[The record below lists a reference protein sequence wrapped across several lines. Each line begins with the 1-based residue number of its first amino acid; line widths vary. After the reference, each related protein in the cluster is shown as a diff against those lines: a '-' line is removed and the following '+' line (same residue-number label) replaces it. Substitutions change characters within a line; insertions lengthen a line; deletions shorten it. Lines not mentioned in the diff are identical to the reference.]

1 MPSLRALG
9 VLVLVSSVLP
19 GCGDDGAATSDP
31 DTGGTSTDAQS
42 TSSTTATTVA
52 DSGSSGSAGSSDGG
66 SSSSGPGA
74 DSSSE
79 GSSSTGTPNT
89 PPVAVDD
96 LYAVLMDAPSLQ
108 VPARAGVL
116 LNDGDDDGDAVAVDM
131 HDPMSSAGGTVDVA
145 ADGGFTYTPPPGHW
159 GEDGFDYT
167 IADGNGG
174 TATAHVRVMV
184 TPTTGSLVEIS
195 DGNGGFM
202 IEGIANA
209 EHAGWSVAGGGD
221 VDGDGLADLVVG
233 APDADAGQG
242 TEGRAFVVFGHAG
255 GDAVALTDVDGGAG
269 GFAIDG
275 EAPQDQCGLSVA
287 NAGDVNGDG
296 LADVIVGAPRHDALA
311 DAEGRA
317 YVVFGKATTETVS
330 LATLELDGAGFTIS
344 GFAATDWV
352 GFAVGGAVDVNGD
365 GLDDVLVGAPQ
376 ANVGAVSNAGRV
388 WVVLGKADTD
398 PVDLADVTLGTGG
411 FVIDG
416 IATEDRAGEA
426 VAGVGDVDGDGL
438 DDVMVG
444 VPLANGVGGNAGR
457 AYVVFGKGDTDPVDL
472 ADVLA
477 GNGGFAMSG
486 GTALDT
492 AGDAV
497 GPAGDLDGDGL
508 ADVIVGAPGAE
519 LDDATSL
526 MGRSY
531 VVYGHGGAPALSL
544 SDVAMGIGGFALDG
558 ELQGDLSGWSVGGGG
573 DLDADGRTD
582 ALVGAQNA
590 DFVGTYSGR
599 SYAIW
604 GRNDAPTAI
613 PLSQI
618 AAGMGGFAL
627 DGEDGGDVSGW
638 SVANAGDVSGDGFAD
653 VVIGAYGAPGG
664 AGLGR
669 AYVVFGDDLM
679 GQIPL
684 RGGPGDD
691 VLDGTD
697 QAERLVG
704 GAGDDTLHAMGGL
717 DVVYGGSG
725 DDLLVLSGE
734 LFFRLDGGTG
744 TDAIVLDGSD
754 LALDLPAFPEL
765 AVVGIE
771 AVDLTGTGDNALF
784 LELRDLRALSRTSNL
799 LVVLGDAGDQVV
811 ADFGGSG
818 LLDQGSANGFHTWTD
833 GRLTLQV
840 ADEVEAFVA
849 L

>member
-1 MPSLRALG
+1 M
-9 VLVLVSSVLP
+9 LVSLVSP
-19 GCGDDGAATSDP
+19 ACGDDGAATSEP
-31 DTGGTSTDAQS
+31 GTTAGSTTDAQS
-42 TSSTTATTVA
+42 TSSSTATTLA
-52 DSGSSGSAGSSDGG
+52 DSGGSSSSGGEG

-96 LYAVLMDAPSLQ
+96 LYAVLMDAASLQ

-116 LNDGDDDGDAVAVDM
+116 LNDLDDDGDAIDVDS

-145 ADGGFTYTPPPGHW
+145 ADGSFTYTPPLGYW

-174 TATAHVRVMV
+174 SATAHVRVMV
-184 TPTTGSLVEIS
+184 TPTTGSLVELT
-195 DGNGGFM
+195 DGRGGFM
-202 IEGIANA
+202 IEGIANG

-221 VDGDGLADLVVG
+221 VDGDGLADVIVG
-233 APDADAGQG
+233 APDADAGAG
-242 TEGRAFVVFGHAG
+242 AEGRAFVVFGHAG
-255 GDAVALTDVDGGAG
+255 GESVALADVAG
-269 GFAIDG
+269 GVGGFVLDG
-275 EAPQDQCGLSVA
+275 EAPQDLCGLSVA

-296 LADVIVGAPRHDALA
+296 LADVIVGAPEHDAIA

-317 YVVFGKATTETVS
+317 YVVFGKATTDPVA
-330 LATLELDGAGFTIS
+330 LATLEQDGAGFTIS

-352 GFAVGGAVDVNGD
+352 GFAVGGGVDVDGD
-365 GLDDVLVGAPQ
+365 GLDDVIVGAPQ

-388 WVVLGKADTD
+388 WVVRGKPDTD
-398 PVDLADVTLGTGG
+398 PVDLADVALGTGG

-438 DDVMVG
+438 EDIMVG

-457 AYVVFGKGDTDPVDL
+457 AYVVFGKTDTAPVDL
-472 ADVLA
+472 GDVLA

-492 AGDAV
+492 AGDSV

-519 LDDATSL
+519 LDDTTSL
-526 MGRSY
+526 QGRSY
-531 VVYGHGGAPALSL
+531 VVYGHGGSPALSL
-544 SDVAMGIGGFALDG
+544 ADVAMGIGGFALDG

-573 DLDADGRTD
+573 DLDADGRSE

-638 SVANAGDVSGDGFAD
+638 SVAHAGDVSGDGFAD

-669 AYVVFGDDLM
+669 AYVAFGDDFM

-684 RGGPGDD
+684 RGGTGDD
-691 VLDGTD
+691 VLEGSD

-704 GAGDDTLHAMGGL
+704 GAGDDTLHARGGL
-717 DVVYGGSG
+717 DVLHGGSG
-725 DDLLVLSGE
+725 DDLLVLSDE
-734 LFFRLDGGTG
+734 LFFRIDGGTG

-754 LALDLPAFPEL
+754 LALDLPAYPEL
-765 AVVGIE
+765 ALVGIE

-799 LVVLGDAGDQVV
+799 LLVLGDAGDQVV
-811 ADFGGSG
+811 ADFTGSG